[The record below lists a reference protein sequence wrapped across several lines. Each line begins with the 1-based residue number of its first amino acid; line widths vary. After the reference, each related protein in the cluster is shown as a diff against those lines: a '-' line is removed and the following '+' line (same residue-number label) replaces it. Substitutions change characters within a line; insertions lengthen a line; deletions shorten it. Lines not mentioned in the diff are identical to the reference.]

1 MLSGR
6 RAVTTIATSTLTARL
21 QTETALFDM
30 SDFGK
35 LVVTGS
41 DAIDL
46 LNRLSTNDLEQLE
59 PGHGISSVLT
69 TNKGRIID
77 LLRVLHRGDDLL
89 VLTSPG
95 TQQKVADWIDFY
107 TFIEDVSVKDV
118 TGDTSE
124 RLYIGEQVAE
134 LLAEEGYLP
143 NSLDTNLSHVQTGD
157 NDARTTVVRAD
168 LGELSAYRLIAS
180 ADRPP
185 PDFGLQTLDDKDFR
199 ALRIEQAIAAYP
211 TEMNEDRNPLE
222 ANLKPHINFNKGC
235 YIGQEVVAR
244 LNTYDR
250 VQRFMCRLEFDDGI
264 VVEAGSPIIV
274 DDSAVGEVTSSAPSM
289 ALAFLRKRHYRDG
302 SEALVESD
310 GKRIPVVVRD
320 IRPPESND

>member
-6 RAVTTIATSTLTARL
+6 RAVTTIATSTITARL

-30 SDFGK
+30 SDFGR

-95 TQQKVADWIDFY
+95 TQWKVADWIDFY
-107 TFIEDVSVKDV
+107 TFTEDVSVKDV

-143 NSLDTNLSHVQTGD
+143 NSLDANLSHVQTGD
-157 NDARTTVVRAD
+157 NDAQTTVVRAD

-211 TEMNEDRNPLE
+211 AEMNEDRNPLE

-289 ALAFLRKRHYRDG
+289 ALAFLRKRYYRDG